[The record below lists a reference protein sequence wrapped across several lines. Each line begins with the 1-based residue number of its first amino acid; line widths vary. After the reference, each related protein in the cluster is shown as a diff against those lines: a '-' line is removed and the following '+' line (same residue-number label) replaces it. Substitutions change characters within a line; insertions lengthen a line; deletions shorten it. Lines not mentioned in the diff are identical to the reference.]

1 MSLVSLNRQRGTC
14 TQKKIAKCANFL
26 NTSQLSKD
34 ENADFIVLNNKLS
47 TVKEIIE
54 EISQLKCAKCVYYN
68 QPDET
73 DLKDALDVTINL
85 QAEAQELEVL
95 QPSSEEL
102 TFEPIPR
109 SVALASKRGISWG
122 SEKGLLP
129 TAVIYVNGHQ
139 GRLKFRYVLDLAS
152 ESFLTLHA
160 AERLGLDKI
169 KTDCTVQD
177 LVIPQGIVLA
187 DEGFN
192 QPSEIS
198 CLIGSEHFFDI
209 FGTKQIRVP
218 NSNFRL
224 IDSKFGYVVTGSYIN
239 EPCYFNGCF
248 LSKGWNTL
256 DKTLGSFWETEN
268 LSEEQPIISD

>member
-1 MSLVSLNRQRGTC
+1 ME
-14 TQKKIAKCANFL
+14 KIN
-26 NTSQLSKD
+26 
-34 ENADFIVLNNKLS
+34 S
-47 TVKEIIE
+47 TLGRER
-54 EISQLKCAKCVYYN
+54 
-68 QPDET
+68 
-73 DLKDALDVTINL
+73 
-85 QAEAQELEVL
+85 VL

-102 TFEPIPR
+102 TFEPLPCSI
-109 SVALASKRGISWG
+109 ALASKRGISWASG
-122 SEKGLLP
+122 KGLLP
-129 TAVIYVNGHQ
+129 TAVIYVNGHH
-139 GRLKFRYVLDLAS
+139 GRLKLRCVLDSAS
-152 ESFLTLHA
+152 ESSFLTLHA

-169 KTDCTVQD
+169 KTDFTVQD
-177 LVIPQGIVLA
+177 LVIPQVIVFA

-224 IDSKFGYVVTGSYIN
+224 IGSKFGYVVTGSYID
-239 EPCYFNGCF
+239 EPCYFKHCF

-268 LSEEQPIISD
+268 LSEEQLVISDELTVLLRKTL